1 MNYITLKA
9 FVNIK
14 GATLNK
20 KPYLSLEDAQCI
32 ISACYKFINK
42 KNYPPV
48 AVAVCDDGGH
58 VIAVERAPDVPPVSA
73 NIAINKA
80 RTAALGRRD
89 SRIYEEQINSGRHA
103 LLSAPDIT
111 GLMTGGVPIIFAN
124 TCVGAVGVSNLKPVQ
139 DEEVAKS
146 GLNYFLTNYSA

>member
-1 MNYITLKA
+1 M

-14 GATLNK
+14 GAILNK
-20 KPYLSLEDAQCI
+20 KPYLSLDDARCI
-32 ISACYKFINK
+32 ISACYKFVNRK
-42 KNYPPV
+42 DYPSV

-58 VIAVERAPDVPPVSA
+58 VIAMERAPNVPPVSA

-80 RTAALGRRD
+80 RTAALGRRA
-89 SRIYEEQINSGRHA
+89 SRIYEEQINNGRQA
-103 LLSAPDIT
+103 LLSAPDIA

-124 TCVGAVGVSNLKPVQ
+124 TCLGAIGVSNLKSDQ

-146 GLNYFLTNYSA
+146 GLDHFLANYSA

>member
-1 MNYITLKA
+1 M
-9 FVNIK
+9 
-14 GATLNK
+14 NK

-32 ISACYKFINK
+32 ISACYEFANK

-58 VIAVERAPDVPPVSA
+58 VIAMERAPDVPPVSA

-89 SRIYEEQINSGRHA
+89 SRIYEEQINNGRQA
-103 LLSAPDIT
+103 LLSAPDIA

-124 TCVGAVGVSNLKPVQ
+124 TCVGAVGVSNLKPDQ

-146 GLNYFLTNYSA
+146 GLDYFLANYSA